1 MKWKGYIYQWIRF
14 AFIVLMI
21 YAAIT
26 KLMDFTQFYNDLL
39 NSPVFGNKHLVRFV
53 SAFVPI
59 IELGIAGL
67 LISAK
72 YKEFAMY
79 LASGLMLLF
88 SIYIIWIME
97 FSADVPCSCGGI
109 INNLTWQEHLLF
121 NSGFLLLGILGI
133 YIQANK
139 QRNFYKE

>member
-1 MKWKGYIYQWIRF
+1 MKYKGYIYQFIRF
-14 AFIVLMI
+14 AFIVLMF
-21 YAAIT
+21 YAAIH

-39 NSPVFGNKHLVRFV
+39 NSPVFGNKHLARFV

-79 LASGLMLLF
+79 LASGLMLIF

-121 NSGFLLLGILGI
+121 NTGFLLLGILGI
-133 YIQANK
+133 YIQTK
-139 QRNFYKE
+139 KHRKFYKE

>member
-1 MKWKGYIYQWIRF
+1 
-14 AFIVLMI
+14 
-21 YAAIT
+21 
-26 KLMDFTQFYNDLL
+26 MDFTQFYNDLL

-79 LASGLMLLF
+79 LVSGLMLVF
-88 SIYIIWIME
+88 SLYIIWIME
-97 FSADVPCSCGGI
+97 FSADIPCSCGGI